1 MGYEALTSAMMSCV
15 AQFARTGKPGAV
27 GGIVWEPWSN
37 SEGESKRILF
47 DATDRKALI
56 EMSKK

>member
-1 MGYEALTSAMMSCV
+1 MSYV
-15 AQFARTGKPGAV
+15 AQFARTGKPGAA
-27 GGIVWEPWSN
+27 GGVPWTAWSN

-47 DATDRKALI
+47 DANDRKTLI